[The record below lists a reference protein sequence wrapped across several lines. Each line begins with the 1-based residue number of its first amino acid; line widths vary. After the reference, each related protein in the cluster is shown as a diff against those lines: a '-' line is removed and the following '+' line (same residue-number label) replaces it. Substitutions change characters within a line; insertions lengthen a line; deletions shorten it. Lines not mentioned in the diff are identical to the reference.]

1 MPVKNRIADW
11 QEDLTEWRRHL
22 HAHPELR
29 FEEHETAR
37 FVAEKLRGFGCD
49 EVIEG
54 VGQTGVVAVIRGRQG
69 GSGRTIAF
77 RADMDAL
84 PILEQTGADHA
95 STIPGKMH
103 ACGHD
108 GHTTMLLGAC
118 RYLAETRNFDG
129 TVVALF
135 QPAEEGSGGAK
146 AMIGDGV
153 FDRYEVDEV
162 YAMHNWPG
170 LTPGHFA
177 TRPGPFLASAD
188 KFEIRVT
195 GKGGH
200 GAMPHLAVDTNLAAA
215 QIVTALHSIP
225 SRDINAQNAVVI
237 SVCGMKSE
245 TFTYNVLPDAVT
257 LIGTVR
263 QYDVTDRETIRT
275 RIRQIA
281 EATALAHGAQVEMA
295 YIEGVDPLVNAEAQA
310 DLAADAGEAVSGHVN
325 REAPRVMGS
334 EDFGDMLRVRPG
346 AFVFI
351 GNGDSADLHN
361 PGYDFDDSIAPV
373 GASWFATLAET
384 RMPLA

>member
-11 QEDLTEWRRHL
+11 QEDLTAWRRHL

-49 EVIEG
+49 EVIEC

-69 GSGRTIAF
+69 GSGRTVAF

-153 FDRYEVDEV
+153 FDRFKVDEV

-170 LTPGHFA
+170 LAQGHFA

-225 SRDINAQNAVVI
+225 SRDVNAQNAVVI

-263 QYDVTDRETIRT
+263 QYDVADRDTMRS

-281 EATALAHGAQVEMA
+281 EATALAHGAQAEMA

-310 DLAADAGEAVSGHVN
+310 AMAADAGAAVSGQVD

-361 PGYDFDDSIAPV
+361 PAYDFDDAIAPV

-384 RMPLA
+384 RMPLG

>member
-237 SVCGMKSE
+237 SVCGLKSE

-281 EATALAHGAQVEMA
+281 EATAMAHGAQVEMA

-310 DLAADAGEAVSGHVN
+310 DMAADAGETVSGHVN

>member
-11 QEDLTEWRRHL
+11 QEDLTAWRRHL

-49 EVIEG
+49 EVIEC

-69 GSGRTIAF
+69 GSGRTVAF

-153 FDRYEVDEV
+153 FDRFKVDEV

-170 LTPGHFA
+170 LAQGHFA

-225 SRDINAQNAVVI
+225 SRDVNAQNAVVI

-263 QYDVTDRETIRT
+263 QYDVADRDTMRS

-281 EATALAHGAQVEMA
+281 EATALAHGAQAEMA
-295 YIEGVDPLVNAEAQA
+295 YIEGVDPLVNAESQA
-310 DLAADAGEAVSGHVN
+310 AMAADAGEAVSGQVD

-361 PGYDFDDSIAPV
+361 PAYDFDDAIAPV

-384 RMPLA
+384 RMPLG

>member
-11 QEDLTEWRRHL
+11 QQDLTEWRRHL

-170 LTPGHFA
+170 LAQGHFA

-225 SRDINAQNAVVI
+225 SRDVNAQNAVVI

-281 EATALAHGAQVEMA
+281 EATALAHGAQVEME

-310 DLAADAGEAVSGHVN
+310 DLAADAGVTVSGHVN

>member
-11 QEDLTEWRRHL
+11 QEDLTAWRRHL

-49 EVIEG
+49 EVIEC

-69 GSGRTIAF
+69 GSGRTVAF

-153 FDRYEVDEV
+153 FDWFKVDEV

-170 LTPGHFA
+170 LAQGHFA

-200 GAMPHLAVDTNLAAA
+200 GAMPHLAVDTNLAAS

-225 SRDINAQNAVVI
+225 SRDVNAQNAVVI

-263 QYDVTDRETIRT
+263 QYDVADRATMRS

-281 EATALAHGAQVEMA
+281 EATALAHGAQAEMA
-295 YIEGVDPLVNAEAQA
+295 YIEGVDPLVNAESQA
-310 DLAADAGEAVSGHVN
+310 AMAADAGEAVSGHVD

-334 EDFGDMLRVRPG
+334 EDFGDMLRVRPE

-361 PGYDFDDSIAPV
+361 PAYDFDDAIAPV

-384 RMPLA
+384 RMPLG